1 MTLIADALGHAGRL
15 FRRSTHAE
23 PRAAARPHGRRDFL
37 EGLAG
42 PAEIVDTQPTVGD
55 EVKYTTCYMCACRCG
70 IKVHL
75 KDGRIRYIEGNR
87 DHPVNKGVLC
97 GKGSAGIMQQYSPAK
112 LRKPLLRTGERG
124 SGEFKEI
131 EWDEALGLATE
142 WLGDIR
148 KSDPRKLALFT
159 GRDQSQSLTGWWAMQ
174 FGTPNFA
181 AHGGFCS
188 VNMAAAGLYSI
199 GGAFWEFG
207 EPDWDHARYF
217 VMFGVAEDHDS
228 NPIKIGL
235 SKLKANGAKFVS
247 VNPIK
252 TGYSAVA
259 DEWVGLRPGT
269 DGLFVFALIQALL
282 EADAVD
288 FDFLAKYT
296 NATWL
301 VVQNPGGADH
311 GLFARDEAGVPLAWD
326 VKAAGPVAS
335 NRADI
340 SPAVVGT
347 YELPDGRR
355 AVPSFQLL
363 AERYL
368 DPQYAPEAVA
378 ERCGLPAERIRRIA
392 AEIADVAFKHPL
404 VIEQPWTDWAGRR
417 HETMV
422 GRPVAFHAM
431 RGISAHSNGFHTCRA
446 IHVLQMLLGAID
458 TPGSWRYKAP
468 FPKPLPGG
476 PRPAG
481 RTTAPNTPLDGMPL
495 GFTMGPD
502 DLLVEADGTPKR
514 LDKAYS
520 WEAPVAAHGMM
531 HMAIH
536 NAWAGDPYPID
547 VLFMYMANMAW
558 NSSMNTAGT
567 MKMLTD
573 KHPDGT
579 YKIPKII
586 YSDAYASEMVSYAD
600 LILPDTTYLERWDC
614 ISLLDRPIGSAHGP
628 ADAIRQP
635 ILKPDRDVRPFQDV
649 MIDLGAR
656 LGLPGLTNADGTPK
670 YPGGYPDYIVNH
682 ERKPGIGP
690 LAGFRGEDG
699 TTSGKGAPNKSQLDA
714 YIANKSFWRMELPHD
729 QLYFKHA
736 NKGYLENAVKLGM
749 IDKAD
754 QIVLHLY
761 CEPLQK
767 FRLAAEGHGAIQPP
781 ERDRERVRT
790 YFDPLPIWYPPLEE
804 QMIALD
810 DYPLSALTQRPMAMY
825 HSWHSQNTWLRQI
838 FSKNFLYMNRETA
851 EKHGLANGDFAWV
864 ISHHSR
870 IKCPVRTMEGVNP
883 DTVWTWNAIGKRK
896 GAWNLPKDAPE
907 GTEGFL
913 LNHTISELLPET
925 NGYRYSNSDPVTGQ
939 AAWYDLRVRIEKA
952 GADEQTNAPNFPA
965 LAKPPRMPERPDVLR
980 FEAGGRDKP
989 WDKRPAATPGRRT
1002 AP

>member
-1 MTLIADALGHAGRL
+1 MSLISDALGHATGF
-15 FRRSTHAE
+15 FRRAGGPRPVRSE
-23 PRAAARPHGRRDFL
+23 PGRPDML
-37 EGLAG
+37 EALAG
-42 PAEIVDTQPTVGD
+42 PGEVVETSPTVAD

-75 KDGRIRYIEGNR
+75 KDGRIRYIEGNK
-87 DHPVNKGVLC
+87 DHPVNRGVLC

-131 EWDEALGLATE
+131 EWDEALALATK

-148 KSDPRKLALFT
+148 RTDPKKLAFFT
-159 GRDQSQSLTGWWAMQ
+159 GRDQSQSLTGWWAAQ

-207 EPDWDHARYF
+207 EPDWDQARYF
-217 VMFGVAEDHDS
+217 MLFGVAEDHDS

-235 SKLKANGAKFVS
+235 SKLKERGAKFLS
-247 VNPIK
+247 VNPVK
-252 TGYSAVA
+252 TGYSAIA
-259 DEWVGLRPGT
+259 DEWVGIRPGT
-269 DGLFVFALIQALL
+269 DGLFIFALIHVLL
-282 EADAVD
+282 RNDIVD
-288 FDFLAKYT
+288 FEFLARYT

-301 VVQNPGGADH
+301 VIDNPGGADH
-311 GLFARDEAGVPLAWD
+311 GLFARDAEGAPLAWD
-326 VKAAGPVAS
+326 KDRGEPVAAS
-335 NRADI
+335 KADF

-347 YELPDGRR
+347 FDLPDGRR
-355 AVPSFQLL
+355 ASPSFQLL
-363 AERYL
+363 ADRYL
-368 DPQYAPEAVA
+368 SDEFAPEAVA
-378 ERCGLPAERIRRIA
+378 DRCGVTAERIRRIA
-392 AEIADVAFKHPL
+392 AEIAEAFNNPV
-404 VIEQPWTDWAGRR
+404 VIDQPWTDWAGRR
-417 HETMV
+417 HEKMV
-422 GRPVAFHAM
+422 GRPIAMHAM

-446 IHVLQMLLGAID
+446 LHVLQMLLGAVD

-468 FPKPLPGG
+468 YPKPLPGG
-476 PRPAG
+476 PKPAG
-481 RTTAPNTPLDGMPL
+481 KTVAPNTPLGGMPL
-495 GFTMGPD
+495 GFTMGPE

-520 WEAPVAAHGMM
+520 WEAPIAAHGLM

-567 MKMLTD
+567 MQMLTD

-600 LILPDTTYLERWDC
+600 LVLPDTTYLERWDC

-628 ADAIRQP
+628 ADAIRRP
-635 ILKPDRDVRPFQDV
+635 VLKPDRDVRPFQEV

-656 LGLPGLTNADGTPK
+656 LGLPGFVNEDGSPK

-699 TTSGKGAPNKSQLDA
+699 ETAGKGAPNKSQLDR
-714 YIANKSFWRMELPHD
+714 YVANKSFWRMELPHD
-729 QLYFKHA
+729 QLYFKHG
-736 NKGYLENAVKLGM
+736 NKGYLENAVKLGL
-749 IDKAD
+749 IDKAE

-761 CEPLQK
+761 SEPLQK
-767 FRLAAEGHGAIQPP
+767 FRLAAEGHGELQPP
-781 ERDRERVRT
+781 ERDRERLKA
-790 YFDPLPIWYPPLEE
+790 YFDPLPIWYAPLEE
-804 QMIALD
+804 QAVSAEEF
-810 DYPLSALTQRPMAMY
+810 PLSAITQRPMAMY
-825 HSWHSQNTWLRQI
+825 HSWHSQNSWLRQI
-838 FSKNFLYMNRETA
+838 YSKNFLYMNRETA
-851 EKHGLANGDFAWV
+851 RSLGIEDGDYAWV
-864 ISHHSR
+864 TSNHGR
-870 IKCPVRTMEGVNP
+870 IRAPVRTMEGVNP
-883 DTVWTWNAIGKRK
+883 HTVWTWNAIGKRK
-896 GAWNLPKDAPE
+896 GAWNLPADAPE
-907 GTEGFL
+907 GQEGFL
-913 LNHTISELLPET
+913 LNHVISEHLPEK
-925 NGYRYSNSDPVTGQ
+925 NGYSHSNSDPVTGQ
-939 AAWYDLRVRIEKA
+939 AAWYDVRVRVEKA
-952 GADEQTNAPNFPA
+952 VDCEQSPLPSFPP
-965 LAKPPRMPERPDVLR
+965 LARPPRMPNRPDVLR
-980 FEAGGRDKP
+980 YDAEGRKWP
-989 WDKRPAATPGRRT
+989 WQRRQAAKTSGVK
-1002 AP
+1002 

>member
-1 MTLIADALGHAGRL
+1 MTSIADALGHAGRL
-15 FRRSTHAE
+15 FRRSTGAE
-23 PRAAARPHGRRDFL
+23 PRSPSTAPAKRDFL
-37 EGLAG
+37 EALAG
-42 PAEIVDTQPTVGD
+42 PPEVVDTSPVVGD

-75 KDGRIRYIEGNR
+75 KDGKIRYIEGNR

-131 EWDEALGLATE
+131 EWDEALGLATR

-148 KSDPRKLALFT
+148 RTDPRKLALFT

-207 EPDWDHARYF
+207 EPDWDNARYF
-217 VMFGVAEDHDS
+217 MMFGVAEDHDS

-247 VNPIK
+247 INPVK

-259 DEWVGLRPGT
+259 DEWVGVTPGT
-269 DGLFVFALIQALL
+269 DGLFVFALIHVLL
-282 EADAVD
+282 ESDAID
-288 FDFLAKYT
+288 FDFLARYT

-301 VVQNPGGADH
+301 VVQNPGGADD
-311 GLFARDEAGVPLAWD
+311 GLFARDADGVPLAWD
-326 VKAAGPVAS
+326 VTAGAAAPS
-335 NRADI
+335 SDPDI
-340 SPAVVGT
+340 SPAVVGVFD
-347 YELPDGRR
+347 LPDGRR
-355 AVPSFQLL
+355 AVPSFQIL
-363 AERYL
+363 ADRYL
-368 DPQYAPEAVA
+368 GEEYAPEAVA
-378 ERCGLPAERIRRIA
+378 DRCGVPAERIRRIA
-392 AEIADVAFKHPL
+392 AEIADVAFRQPL
-404 VIEQPWTDWAGRR
+404 VIDQPWTDWAGRR
-417 HETMV
+417 HEQMI

-446 IHVLQMLLGAID
+446 IHVLQMLLGAVD

-468 FPKPLPGG
+468 YPKPLPGG

-481 RTTAPNTPLDGMPL
+481 RTTAPDTPLDGMPL
-495 GFTMGPD
+495 GFTMGPE

-514 LDKAYS
+514 LDKAFS
-520 WEAPVAAHGMM
+520 WEAPVGVHGMM

-567 MKMLTD
+567 MAMLTD
-573 KHPDGT
+573 KHPDGS
-579 YKIPKII
+579 YRIPKII
-586 YSDAYASEMVSYAD
+586 YSDAYASEMAAFAD
-600 LILPDTTYLERWDC
+600 LVLPDTTYLERWDC

-628 ADAIRQP
+628 ADAIRRP
-635 ILKPDRDVRPFQDV
+635 ILQPDRDVRPFQDV

-656 LGLPGLTNADGTPK
+656 LGLPGFVDDDGTAK
-670 YPGGYPDYIVNH
+670 YPGGYSDYIVNH
-682 ERKPGIGP
+682 QRRPGIGP

-699 TTSGKGAPNKSQLDA
+699 KTAGKGAPNPKQLDA
-714 YIANKSFWRMELPHD
+714 YIENKSFWRMELPHD

-749 IDKAD
+749 IDKPD

-767 FRLAAEGHGAIQPP
+767 FRLAAQGHGAIRPP

-790 YFDPLPIWYPPLEE
+790 YFDPLPIWYAPLEE
-804 QMIALD
+804 QKISLD
-810 DYPLSALTQRPMAMY
+810 EYPLSALTQRPMAMY
-825 HSWHSQNTWLRQI
+825 HSWHAQNAWLRQI
-838 FSKNFLYMNRETA
+838 FSKNWLYVNRVTA
-851 EKHGLANGDFAWV
+851 EKHGLVDGDFVWV
-864 ISHHSR
+864 TSHHAR
-870 IKCPVRTMEGVNP
+870 IKCPIRTMEGVNP
-883 DTVWTWNAIGKRK
+883 NTVWTWNAIGKRR

-913 LNHTISELLPET
+913 LNHAISELLPPEKD
-925 NGYRYSNSDPVTGQ
+925 GYRYSNSDPVTGQ

-952 GADEQTNAPNFPA
+952 TCEQECAPRFPP
-965 LAKPPRMPERPDVLR
+965 LAQPPRMPERSDVLR
-980 FEAGGRDKP
+980 FDAGGRKRP
-989 WDKRPAATPGRRT
+989 WDKRPDATPGRRT